1 MKLKIYSLVGC
12 PYSLKAERLTKTMKI
27 KNEIIKVRG
36 EKEKLSIKKKLR
48 AKTFPQIYIVND
60 KNNSRNIHIG
70 GCDNFEEYLNLA
82 VILKDKDINLN
93 KLKEVMKLI
102 K

>member
-1 MKLKIYSLVGC
+1 M
-12 PYSLKAERLTKTMKI
+12 
-27 KNEIIKVRG
+27 
-36 EKEKLSIKKKLR
+36 
-48 AKTFPQIYIVND
+48 
-60 KNNSRNIHIG
+60 
-70 GCDNFEEYLNLA
+70 DNFEEYLNLA